1 MHDHIELLERN
12 QSTNP
17 DDHLLDRHATQASK
31 NGKTINNGRRSSLQ
45 KKTGKQT
52 LLHIIGHYW
61 IHLREGGIFLTVGIK
76 YLCSFFLPNY
86 KYCFAFLPT

>member
-1 MHDHIELLERN
+1 MINMIIDHIELLKRN

-17 DDHLLDRHATQASK
+17 DDHLADRHATQASK

-61 IHLREGGIFLTVGIK
+61 THSREGVF
-76 YLCSFFLPNY
+76 SS
-86 KYCFAFLPT
+86 